1 MFELQGFAVSP
12 CGIGRVK
19 PKEEDPEGLEGNK
32 GMVDGVIGMNGREGK
47 GGNLGRGG
55 NPGSENAG
63 VIGCGKDGIGG
74 SVGDKGLGTK
84 FGFGNSGANEGN
96 SVTKCSFV
104 SLFSSKNKRLANEN
118 WMLLGSSA
126 RPRMIS

>member
-1 MFELQGFAVSP
+1 MSRFAFSQ
-12 CGIGRVK
+12 CGIGRAK
-19 PKEEDPEGLEGNK
+19 PKEKDPEGLEENK
-32 GMVDGVIGMNGREGK
+32 GLVDGVIGMNGREGK

>member
-1 MFELQGFAVSP
+1 MTHLIIRKTYNGFAFSP

-84 FGFGNSGANEGN
+84 FGFGNSGANEACFHL
-96 SVTKCSFV
+96 K
-104 SLFSSKNKRLANEN
+104 
-118 WMLLGSSA
+118 
-126 RPRMIS
+126 ISDLQMKIGCCWGVAQDQG